1 MDKREYE
8 EQWPGLPINYLIVA
22 SDDYIVFLDYENDI
36 DWKTSDEFDAKE
48 LTPEEKNKYFAVK
61 NEIDSA
67 ETIAINHIDD
77 KVVIAFKRQ
86 LGEALV
92 RVFEGEAS

>member
-36 DWKTSDEFDAKE
+36 E
-48 LTPEEKNKYFAVK
+48 NKSSIHNK
-61 NEIDSA
+61 
-67 ETIAINHIDD
+67 
-77 KVVIAFKRQ
+77 
-86 LGEALV
+86 
-92 RVFEGEAS
+92 